1 MRPLKLLILGCSLGR
16 LRKNKTKK
24 RGGKNTKH
32 SHVRAQNFRMGV
44 DRNTG
49 KLQARD
55 WEEPPPRKANE
66 ELLDHQR
73 KRKVSSKLPIFVH
86 ACSASLWYV
95 GQGMVGRCL
104 AEW

>member
-1 MRPLKLLILGCSLGR
+1 
-16 LRKNKTKK
+16 
-24 RGGKNTKH
+24 
-32 SHVRAQNFRMGV
+32 MGV

-73 KRKVSSKLPIFVH
+73 KRKVDRYVVHPVFAFV
-86 ACSASLWYV
+86 S
-95 GQGMVGRCL
+95 GRRVIGI
-104 AEW
+104 WHWWWW

>member
-1 MRPLKLLILGCSLGR
+1 
-16 LRKNKTKK
+16 
-24 RGGKNTKH
+24 
-32 SHVRAQNFRMGV
+32 MGI

-73 KRKVSSKLPIFVH
+73 KRKV
-86 ACSASLWYV
+86 CV
-95 GQGMVGRCL
+95 GC
-104 AEW
+104 